1 MSHADMNNCS
11 GFNEAAAAFSWN
23 SPKKAINPY
32 LDPAEV
38 AQVSALSNLITLYAA
53 DNEQEQL
60 RREALSD
67 QVWERYFFNESRDP
81 VQREMEQDKL
91 ISRAKLAHEQQRFN
105 PDMVILADVNAQ
117 PSHISK
123 PLMQRIE
130 YFSSLGRPKAYS
142 RYLRETI
149 KPCLERLEH
158 VRESQLSTSFRFMA
172 SHEGLDGLLILP
184 EMSQDQVKRLSTL
197 VAAHMSMCLDAAC
210 GDLYATDDVKPE
222 EIRKTWEKVAAE
234 TLCLDVI
241 PPAFEQLRRKRN
253 RRKPVPYELIPGSLA
268 RMLCADWWY
277 RKLWKMRCEWR
288 EEQLRAVCLVSK
300 KASPY
305 VSYEAVMHKRE
316 QRRKS
321 LEFFRSHELVNEDGD
336 TLDMEDVVNASS
348 SNPAHRRNE
357 MMACVKGL
365 ELIAEM
371 RGDCAVFY
379 TITCPSRFHS
389 TLNNGRP
396 NPTWTNA
403 TVRQSSDYL
412 VGMFAAF
419 RKAMH
424 KAGLRWYGVRV
435 AEPHHDGTVHWHL
448 LCFMRKK
455 DRRAITALLRKF
467 AIREDREELGNNTGP
482 RFKSELINPRKGTPT
497 SYIAKYISK
506 NIDGRGLAGEISKE
520 TGKSLRDNAEY
531 VNAWA
536 SLHRVQQFRFFGIPG
551 RQAYR
556 ELRLLAGQ
564 AARQQGDKKAG
575 VPVLDNPRLDAI
587 LAAADAGCFATYI
600 MKQGGVLVPRKYH
613 LIRTAYEINEE
624 PTAYGDHGIRI
635 YGIWSPIAEGKICT
649 HAVKWKMVRKAVDV
663 QEAVSG
669 LLGALLSP
677 IGLVVTALAGVALVV
692 WKYWQPITAFLGGV
706 VEGFKAAAGP
716 ISAAFEPL
724 KPVFQWIGDKVQALW
739 GWFTDLLTPVKS
751 TSAELQ
757 SAAAMGRRF
766 GEALAE
772 GLNMV
777 MHPLDSL
784 KSGVS
789 WLLEKLGIVSKEAAK
804 AKLPESVTRQQPATV
819 NADGKVMM
827 PSGGFPSWGYGFAGM
842 YDSGGY
848 IPRGQ
853 FGIVG
858 ENGPE
863 IVNGPANVTSRR
875 NTAALA
881 AVVAGMMGVAAA
893 PAELPPLHPLALPA
907 KGGEAIVSRAAT
919 VPLVQRI
926 EAPTQIII
934 QTQPG
939 QSAQDIAREVARQ
952 LDERERRLKA
962 KARSNYSDQGGYD
975 A

>member
-11 GFNEAAAAFSWN
+11 GFNEVAAAFSWS

-38 AQVSALSNLITLYAA
+38 APVSALSNLITLYAA

-81 VQREMEQDKL
+81 VQREIEQDKL

-234 TLCLDVI
+234 TLRLDVI

-321 LEFFRSHELVNEDGD
+321 LEFFRSHELLNEDGD

-575 VPVLDNPRLDAI
+575 APVLDNPRLDAI

-663 QEAVSG
+663 QEAAADQ
-669 LLGALLSP
+669 GACAPWTRTRGNNCPLAENLYQQGKDKSADGDTRTD
-677 IGLVVTALAGVALVV
+677 ITRMDDKELHDYLHSMNKKERRELAARLRLVKPKRRRDYKQRITDHQRLQLVYEL
-692 WKYWQPITAFLGGV
+692 KSR
-706 VEGFKAAAGP
+706 GFDGSEK
-716 ISAAFEPL
+716 E
-724 KPVFQWIGDKVQALW
+724 V
-739 GWFTDLLTPVKS
+739 DLLLRGGS
-751 TSAELQ
+751 
-757 SAAAMGRRF
+757 
-766 GEALAE
+766 
-772 GLNMV
+772 
-777 MHPLDSL
+777 
-784 KSGVS
+784 
-789 WLLEKLGIVSKEAAK
+789 I
-804 AKLPESVTRQQPATV
+804 
-819 NADGKVMM
+819 
-827 PSGGFPSWGYGFAGM
+827 PSGAGLRIF
-842 YDSGGY
+842 Y
-848 IPRGQ
+848 
-853 FGIVG
+853 
-858 ENGPE
+858 
-863 IVNGPANVTSRR
+863 R
-875 NTAALA
+875 N
-881 AVVAGMMGVAAA
+881 
-893 PAELPPLHPLALPA
+893 
-907 KGGEAIVSRAAT
+907 
-919 VPLVQRI
+919 QRL
-926 EAPTQIII
+926 
-934 QTQPG
+934 
-939 QSAQDIAREVARQ
+939 REDDKWRN
-952 LDERERRLKA
+952 L
-962 KARSNYSDQGGYD
+962 Y
-975 A
+975 